1 MGKTRVL
8 LVDDAIVVR
17 RLLTD
22 IIGED
27 PGMEV
32 CGVAPNGRIA
42 LQKLAQLAPDLVVLD
57 VEMPEMNGIET
68 LRELRKQW
76 PRLPVIMF
84 STLTERGAA
93 TTLEALSLGATDYIT
108 KPSNQASI
116 LDAKQRV
123 RDDLL
128 PKIRL
133 FAGRAKGTSTATPA
147 PASPAPGLPARALAP
162 ALGRLPVPVAKAR
175 TAPPAMPEVLAI
187 GVSTGGPNAL
197 AEVIPA
203 LPAGFPLPVLLVQH
217 MPPLFTRFLAE
228 RLAAKSKLPVVEA
241 KDGQPIEGG
250 HVYIAPGDYHLVAER
265 QGGRILARLNQQPPE
280 NSCRPA
286 VDPLFRS
293 AVQVWGSHVLGV
305 VLTGMGQDGCRGAEK
320 IREAGGAVLAQDEA
334 SSVVWGMPGFVVQC
348 GLADKVLPL
357 AEMAAEIT
365 RRCARPVRVG

>member
-1 MGKTRVL
+1 MSKIRVL

-42 LQKLAQLAPDLVVLD
+42 LQKLPQLAPDLVVLD
-57 VEMPEMNGIET
+57 VEMPEMNGLET

-108 KPSNQASI
+108 KPSNQAGI

-133 FAGRAKGTSTATPA
+133 FTGRAKGTAATPA
-147 PASPAPGLPARALAP
+147 PAAPAPGLPARAVAP
-162 ALGRLPVPVAKAR
+162 ALGRLPVPVAKPR
-175 TAPPAMPEVLAI
+175 TAPPAAPEVLAI

-197 AEVIPA
+197 AELIPA

-228 RLAAKSKLPVVEA
+228 RLAAKAKLPVVEA

-250 HVYIAPGDYHLVAER
+250 TVYIAPGDYHLVAER
-265 QGGRILARLNQQPPE
+265 QGGRIVARLNQQPPE

-293 AVQVWGSHVLGV
+293 VVQVWGAHVLGV

-320 IREAGGAVLAQDEA
+320 VREAGGAVLAQDEA